1 MPHTT
6 EPDYKYIHVTQ
17 LGKTFTAEVSG
28 CDFSKPISP
37 DIFAEIHR
45 AITEIAFSGGL
56 LRVGIPLDG
65 YRGHSFRKGAVQEA
79 HNDGLTQEDPN
90 AR

>member
-1 MPHTT
+1 MPHAT

-17 LGKTFTAEVSG
+17 LGKTFAAEVSG

-45 AITEIAFSGGL
+45 AITKVSLSPSTTHSRSIVQPL
-56 LRVGIPLDG
+56 LFALCSPDKLTT
-65 YRGHSFRKGAVQEA
+65 FR
-79 HNDGLTQEDPN
+79 T
-90 AR
+90 